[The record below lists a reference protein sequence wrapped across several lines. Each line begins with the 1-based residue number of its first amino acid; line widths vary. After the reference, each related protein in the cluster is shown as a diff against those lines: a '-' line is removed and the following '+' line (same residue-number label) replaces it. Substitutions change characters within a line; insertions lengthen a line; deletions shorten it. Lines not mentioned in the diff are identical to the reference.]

1 MNKIYQLA
9 FVLLLSSATALAQHP
24 FVINGQLASDKQG
37 IIYLDYFSKGTY
49 ILDSAFVKEGKF
61 NFKGSI
67 GDPVYATLNLNP
79 YKGNFTPE
87 IAAQAD
93 FIKFF
98 LEGQTTVKSSAGVK
112 DALINGGPSQ
122 VDYLKRNEF
131 YKPLNE
137 QLAPLSA
144 QMRQLYQDKNTEAMK
159 PVQEQ
164 ISALNRKAQQIDSAF
179 IKQHPDSYVA
189 FDIWRS
195 KHKGF
200 AKAEWRSDFDRFSS
214 AIQNTEEGKAMKAR
228 IIQAAKL
235 TSGNTAPDFTL
246 KDSTGKNVTFSSLRG
261 KNVVL
266 CFWHQSFGNFNTFAL
281 YMRRAEKRLKNKNTV
296 FVGVSYDNAQVWR
309 NAVAENFPDWIHL
322 TEADNDGVGGNMGKV
337 AQSYGIYNANS
348 LPAGFLIGP
357 DGKFLA
363 ERLLLNDNELGLKLE
378 KLIK

>member
-1 MNKIYQLA
+1 MKIIKIFLA
-9 FVLLLSSATALAQHP
+9 LILSSAAAFAQHP
-24 FVINGQLASDKQG
+24 YEIKGQLAADKQG
-37 IIYLDYFSKGTY
+37 KIFLDYYSKGKY
-49 ILDSAFVKEGKF
+49 VLDSAIVKNGKF

-87 IAAQAD
+87 VAAQAD

-98 LEGQTTVKSSAGVK
+98 LEGPTTVNSSAGVK
-112 DALINGGPSQ
+112 DALIQGGRAQ

-137 QLAPLSA
+137 KLAPLSA
-144 QMRQLYQDKNTEAMK
+144 QMRQLYLDKNTEAMK
-159 PVQEQ
+159 PLQAQ
-164 ISALNRKAQQIDSAF
+164 IAELGKKAQQIDSAF

-200 AKAEWRSDFDRFSS
+200 AKAEWRTEFEHFSP
-214 AIQNTEEGKAMKAR
+214 AIQNTEEGKALKAR
-228 IIQAAKL
+228 IIQAGKL
-235 TSGNTAPDFTL
+235 TTGNTAPDFTL
-246 KDSTGKNVTFSSLRG
+246 KDSTGKNVTLSSFRG

-281 YMRRAEKRLKNKNTV
+281 YMRRAEKRLKDKNTV
-296 FVGVSYDNAQVWR
+296 FVGVSYDNARTWN
-309 NAVAENFPDWIHL
+309 NAVAENFPDWVHL
-322 TEADNDGVGGNMGKV
+322 TEADDDGVGGNMGKV

-363 ERLLLNDNELGLKLE
+363 ERLMLNDNELGLKLE
-378 KLIK
+378 KLVK